1 MIKKLSRRLLNYFRQ
16 KFIENLVG
24 RQDEYPYRA
33 LLYFKTGWFLKKNNN
48 LEYRH
53 TNEWEIIEI
62 VRILNT
68 LGFVVDVIDRGAL
81 NFKPDDKYDLFIGI
95 AAGDSG
101 RYYKKYAELL
111 PSAIKVALCAGP
123 EPKLSAQLVREQY
136 ARFNLRYKSNLP
148 TMREPTIDFDS
159 FAKSSDALLVI
170 GEKSQF
176 CYESY
181 QRHNMPVYN
190 YLPGCSSEIRFL
202 HHWVSMRDR
211 TKFICFSGDGFIC
224 KGVDLV
230 VEAFSRHPE
239 LSVHICGPDSEQ
251 GFFDILGDTI
261 KKSSNIF
268 YEGFVDVGSKK
279 FEDLASSCSF
289 SIFNTAAEG
298 VATSVASVMIAGLV
312 PIVNYE
318 AGINVDHIK
327 LGIKDNKDRVKS
339 TEDAIIKASTLSDDD
354 YKDAVM
360 KTILESEK
368 YTQQSFSTS
377 FKSSVSKIMQDFFI
391 TNKNEII

>member
-1 MIKKLSRRLLNYFRQ
+1 MTRKILNYFRPL
-16 KFIENLVG
+16 FIENLVG
-24 RQDEYPYRA
+24 RQDEYPFRA
-33 LLYFKTGWFLKKNNN
+33 LLYFKTGWFLKKKNN

-101 RYYKKYAELL
+101 RHYKKYAELL

-123 EPKLSAQLVREQY
+123 EPKLSAQLTREQY

-170 GEKSQF
+170 GEKGQF

-230 VEAFSRHPE
+230 VEAFSKHPE
-239 LSVHICGPDSEQ
+239 LSVYICGPDTEQ
-251 GFFDILGDTI
+251 GFFDVLGETI
-261 KKSSNIF
+261 KTSKNIF
-268 YEGFVDVGSKK
+268 YEGFVEVGGKR
-279 FEDLASSCSF
+279 FEELVSSCSF
-289 SIFNTAAEG
+289 VISNSSSEG
-298 VATSVASVMIAGLV
+298 CATSVATMMSAGLV
-312 PIVNYE
+312 PVLNYE
-318 AGINVDHIK
+318 TGINI
-327 LGIKDNKDRVKS
+327 DNCGVYINNVKGGDRVFS
-339 TEDAIIKASTLSDDD
+339 TKMAALKASSLSNKN
-354 YKDAVM
+354 YAKLVSSSL
-360 KTILESEK
+360 KESEK
-368 YTQQSFSTS
+368 YTQKSFTES
-377 FKSSVSKIMQDFFI
+377 FKLSLNKII
-391 TNKNEII
+391 KL

>member
-1 MIKKLSRRLLNYFRQ
+1 MLKKMTRKILNYFRPL
-16 KFIENLVG
+16 FIENLVG
-24 RQDEYPYRA
+24 RQDEYPFRA
-33 LLYFKTGWFLKKNNN
+33 LLYFKTGWFLKKKNN

-101 RYYKKYAELL
+101 RHYKKYAELL

-123 EPKLSAQLVREQY
+123 EPKLSAQLTREQY

-170 GEKSQF
+170 GEKGQF

-230 VEAFSRHPE
+230 VEAFSKHPE
-239 LSVHICGPDSEQ
+239 LSVYICGPDTEQ
-251 GFFDILGDTI
+251 GFFDVLGETI
-261 KKSSNIF
+261 KTSKNIF
-268 YEGFVDVGSKK
+268 YEGFVEVGGKR
-279 FEDLASSCSF
+279 FEELVSSCSF
-289 SIFNTAAEG
+289 VISNSSSEG
-298 VATSVASVMIAGLV
+298 CATSVATMMSAGLV
-312 PIVNYE
+312 PVLNYE
-318 AGINVDHIK
+318 TGINI
-327 LGIKDNKDRVKS
+327 DNCGVYINNVKGGDRVFS
-339 TEDAIIKASTLSDDD
+339 TKMAALKASSLSNKN
-354 YKDAVM
+354 YAKLVSSSL
-360 KTILESEK
+360 KESEK
-368 YTQQSFSTS
+368 YTQKSFTES
-377 FKSSVSKIMQDFFI
+377 FKLSLNKII
-391 TNKNEII
+391 KL

>member
-1 MIKKLSRRLLNYFRQ
+1 MCIRDS
-16 KFIENLVG
+16 
-24 RQDEYPYRA
+24 
-33 LLYFKTGWFLKKNNN
+33 FKTGWFLKKKNN

-101 RYYKKYAELL
+101 RHYKKYAELL

-123 EPKLSAQLVREQY
+123 EPKLSAQLTREQY

-170 GEKSQF
+170 GEKGQF

-230 VEAFSRHPE
+230 VEAFSKHPE
-239 LSVHICGPDSEQ
+239 LSVYICGPDTEQ
-251 GFFDILGDTI
+251 GFFDVLGETI
-261 KKSSNIF
+261 KTSKNIF
-268 YEGFVDVGSKK
+268 YEGFVEVGGKR
-279 FEDLASSCSF
+279 FEELVSSCSF
-289 SIFNTAAEG
+289 VISNSSSEG
-298 VATSVASVMIAGLV
+298 CATSVATMMSAGLV
-312 PIVNYE
+312 PVLNYE
-318 AGINVDHIK
+318 TGINI
-327 LGIKDNKDRVKS
+327 DNCGVYINNVKGGDRVFS
-339 TEDAIIKASTLSDDD
+339 TKMAALKASSLSNKN
-354 YKDAVM
+354 YAKLVSSSL
-360 KTILESEK
+360 KESEK
-368 YTQQSFSTS
+368 YTQKSFTES
-377 FKSSVSKIMQDFFI
+377 FKLSLNKII
-391 TNKNEII
+391 KL

>member
-1 MIKKLSRRLLNYFRQ
+1 MLKKNARKIFAYFRPL
-16 KFIENLVG
+16 FVENIVG
-24 RQDEYPYRA
+24 KHDDNPYRA
-33 LLYFKTGWFLKKNNN
+33 LLYYKTGWFLKKKNN

-53 TNEWEIIEI
+53 TNEWEIIDI
-62 VRILNT
+62 VRILNS
-68 LGFVVDVIDRGAL
+68 LGFVVDIVDRGAL
-81 NFKPDDKYDLFIGI
+81 DFNPTDKYQLFIGL

-101 RYYKKYAELL
+101 RHYKKYADML

-123 EPKLSAQLVREQY
+123 EPKLSAQLTQEQY
-136 ARFNLRYKSNLP
+136 ARFNLRHKSNLP

-170 GEKSQF
+170 GEEGQF

-181 QRHNMPVYN
+181 QRHNMPIYS
-190 YLPGCSSEIRFL
+190 YLPGCSNEIRFL
-202 HHWVSMRDR
+202 YQWISMRDR

-268 YEGFVDVGSKK
+268 YEGFVDVDSKK

-298 VATSVASVMIAGLV
+298 VATSVASVMIAGIV

-318 AGINVDHIK
+318 AGVNVDHIK

>member
-1 MIKKLSRRLLNYFRQ
+1 MLKKIARKISAYYRPLFV
-16 KFIENLVG
+16 ENIVG
-24 RQDEYPYRA
+24 KQDYNPYRV
-33 LLYFKTGWFLKKNNN
+33 LLYYKTGWFLKNNNN
-48 LEYRH
+48 LEYSH

-62 VRILNT
+62 VRILNS
-68 LGFVVDVIDRGAL
+68 LGFVVDVIDRGVSD
-81 NFKPDDKYDLFIGI
+81 FSPIDKYQLFIGL

-101 RYYKKYAELL
+101 KHFKKYAELL

-136 ARFNLRYKSNLP
+136 ARFNLRHKSNVP

-170 GEKSQF
+170 GEEGQF

-181 QRHNMPVYN
+181 KRHNMPVYN
-190 YLPGCSSEIRFL
+190 YLPGCSSEIRFV
-202 HHWVSMRDR
+202 HQWISMRDR
-211 TKFICFSGDGFIC
+211 TKFICFAGDGFIC

-239 LSVHICGPDSEQ
+239 LTVHICGPDSERA
-251 GFFDILGDTI
+251 FFDLLGDTI
-261 KKSSNIF
+261 KNSKNIF
-268 YEGFVDVGSKK
+268 YEGFVSVGSKK

-298 VATSVASVMIAGLV
+298 VATSIASVMIAGLV

-318 AGINVDHIK
+318 TGINLDTIK
-327 LGIKDNKDRVKS
+327 LGIKENSDRLKS
-339 TEDAIIKASTLSDDD
+339 TEDAIIMASSLSDRD
-354 YKDAVM
+354 YKDVVM
-360 KTILESEK
+360 KTILESKK

-377 FKSSVSKIMQDFFI
+377 FKSSVSKIMQDFF
-391 TNKNEII
+391 N

>member
-1 MIKKLSRRLLNYFRQ
+1 MIKKLSRRLLNYFRP

-24 RQDEYPYRA
+24 RQDEYPFRA
-33 LLYFKTGWFLKKNNN
+33 LLYFKTGWFLKKKNN

-170 GEKSQF
+170 GEKGQF

-230 VEAFSRHPE
+230 VEAFSKHPE
-239 LSVHICGPDSEQ
+239 LSVYICGPDTEQ
-251 GFFDILGDTI
+251 GFFDVLGETI
-261 KKSSNIF
+261 KTSKNIF
-268 YEGFVDVGSKK
+268 YEGFVEVGGKR
-279 FEDLASSCSF
+279 FEELVSSCSF
-289 SIFNTAAEG
+289 VISNSSSEG
-298 VATSVASVMIAGLV
+298 CATSVATMMSAGLV
-312 PIVNYE
+312 PVLNYE
-318 AGINVDHIK
+318 TGINI
-327 LGIKDNKDRVKS
+327 DNCGVYINNVKGGDRVFS
-339 TEDAIIKASTLSDDD
+339 TKMAALKASSLSNKN
-354 YKDAVM
+354 YAKLVSSSL
-360 KTILESEK
+360 KESEK
-368 YTQQSFSTS
+368 YTQKSFTES
-377 FKSSVSKIMQDFFI
+377 FKLSLNKII
-391 TNKNEII
+391 KL

>member
-1 MIKKLSRRLLNYFRQ
+1 MLKKVARKISAYYRPLFV
-16 KFIENLVG
+16 ENIVG
-24 RQDEYPYRA
+24 KNADNPYRA
-33 LLYFKTGWFLKKNNN
+33 LLYYKTGWFLKNNNN
-48 LEYRH
+48 LKYRH

-62 VRILNT
+62 VKILNS
-68 LGFVVDVIDRGAL
+68 LGFIVDVIDRGVL
-81 NFKPDDKYDLFIGI
+81 DFSPINKYQLFIGL

-101 RYYKKYAELL
+101 KHYKKYAELL

-136 ARFNLRYKSNLP
+136 ARFNLRHKSHVP

-170 GEKSQF
+170 GEEGQF

-181 QRHNMPVYN
+181 KRHNMPVYN
-190 YLPGCSSEIRFL
+190 YLPGCSSEIRFV
-202 HHWVSMRDR
+202 HQWISMRDR
-211 TKFICFSGDGFIC
+211 TKFICFAGDGFIC

-239 LSVHICGPDSEQ
+239 LTVHICGPDSEQ
-251 GFFDILGDTI
+251 VFFDLLGDTI
-261 KKSSNIF
+261 KNSKNIF
-268 YEGFVDVGSKK
+268 YEGFVNVGSKK

-298 VATSVASVMIAGLV
+298 VATSIASVMIAGIV

-318 AGINVDHIK
+318 TGINLDTIK
-327 LGIKDNKDRVKS
+327 LGIKGNSDRLKS
-339 TEDAIIKASTLSDDD
+339 TEDAIIMASSLSDSD

-360 KTILESEK
+360 ETILESKK

-377 FKSSVSKIMQDFFI
+377 FKSSVSKIMQDFF
-391 TNKNEII
+391 N